1 MNRLLLSG
9 LQPIRRRRLAI
20 ALAVALPPLLA
31 LAWLAWHRSGVPALA
46 LVLVST
52 VLALLL
58 WWRREQVRIDARWY
72 ARALNRTDARFDDSA
87 ELLLADAQTL
97 QPLAQLQQQ
106 RLQTRLHQSA
116 PDLRPGWPRAA
127 LAGSAAVALVLVLLS
142 LWQSAPVRP
151 PLASTDSAPPAAGPV
166 QIVAQ
171 RLDIAPP
178 RYTGLAASQQQTLD
192 ARVPEGSLLRWH
204 LTLAPQPQAVRLRF
218 HDGRELALARS
229 GEDWSAEYKLDN
241 AALYR
246 IEIEAAMPLAT
257 DLRHRLDT
265 IADQPP
271 SIRVELPD
279 KTLSLRESTQDNWD
293 FDIRASDDYG
303 LGEASLE
310 IVRAQGSGENIAV
323 KRDSVRLRGEGDA
336 RERRYRHRIDLAA
349 LALAPGDEVI
359 VRLDVSDR
367 REPQPQHSRS
377 ASYILRLP
385 PPLGDDSVG
394 MDGLVRTTLP
404 AYFRSQRQLIID
416 TEALIAKKPALSE
429 DQFVDR
435 SDALGVEQKIL
446 RLRYGQFLGEEFES
460 GGRPPAA
467 AEHDHA
473 GEDEHANEDGKDG
486 KDGKTS
492 SPKPELPDEHDH
504 ATAKPP
510 GRFGDA
516 GNVLAEF
523 GHTHDHT
530 EAATLLDPATKR
542 ILKAALEQMWQAEL
556 HLRSGRP
563 QQALPYEYKALEQ
576 IKLVQQSTRIYLAR
590 VGLEL
595 PPVDESRRLSGE
607 RAGLRNSS
615 SAAVPASAGDA
626 ELATLWQSLQG
637 SEQPDWSRFDRW
649 LAQSGL
655 ASEQAL
661 DLAAAADS
669 WRRDEACTHCR
680 DDLRARLWPLL
691 PRASAASG
699 GREQPD
705 SRGRAYLQAL
715 QAGGAQP

>member
-1 MNRLLLSG
+1 MSRLLLAA

-20 ALAVALPPLLA
+20 ALALALPPLLA
-31 LAWLAWHRSGVPALA
+31 LAWLAWHRSGTTALA
-46 LVLVST
+46 VVLVSA
-52 VLALLL
+52 VLALWL

-72 ARALNRTDARFDDSA
+72 ARALNHADARFNDSA

-106 RLQTRLHQSA
+106 RLQTRLRQSV
-116 PDLRPGWPRAA
+116 PELRPTWPRAA

-142 LWQSAPVRP
+142 LWQSTP
-151 PLASTDSAPPAAGPV
+151 APPPANPTAAAVPAGPV

-178 RYTGLAASQQQTLD
+178 RYTGLAASQQQALD
-192 ARVPEGSLLRWH
+192 ARVAEGSLLRWH
-204 LTLAPQPQAVRLRF
+204 LSLAPQPRAVRLRF
-218 HDGRELALARS
+218 HDGRELALARQ

-246 IEIEAAMPLAT
+246 IEIDAATPLAV

-271 SIRVELPD
+271 AIRVETPD
-279 KTLSLRESTQDNWD
+279 KTLSLRESTQNSWD

-349 LALAPGDEVI
+349 LALQPGDEVI
-359 VRLDVSDR
+359 VRLDVSDQ

-416 TEALIAKKPALSE
+416 TEALIAKKPELSE
-429 DQFVDR
+429 DQFVGR

-460 GGRPPAA
+460 GGRPPAPA
-467 AEHDHA
+467 DAEHDRA
-473 GEDEHANEDGKDG
+473 GEDDHAKEGGKDN
-486 KDGKTS
+486 DTS
-492 SPKPELPDEHDH
+492 SPKPTLPDEHDH
-504 ATAKPP
+504 AAAKPP

-530 EAATLLDPATKR
+530 EAATLLDPETKR
-542 ILKAALEQMWQAEL
+542 ILKAALEQMWQSEL

-607 RAGLRNSS
+607 RAGLRNSD
-615 SAAVPASAGDA
+615 SAAQPASAGDA
-626 ELATLWQSLQG
+626 ELAALWQTLQG
-637 SEQPDWSRFDRW
+637 DEQPDWSRFDRW

-691 PRASAASG
+691 PRASAASS
-699 GREQPD
+699 GRELPD

-715 QAGGAQP
+715 QGSGAQP